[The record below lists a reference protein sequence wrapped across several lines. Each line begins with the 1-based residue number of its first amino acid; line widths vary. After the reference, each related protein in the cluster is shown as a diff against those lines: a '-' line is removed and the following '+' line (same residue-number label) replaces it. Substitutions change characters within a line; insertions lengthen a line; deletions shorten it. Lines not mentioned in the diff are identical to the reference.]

1 MCVCNSKNERLDLVL
16 STYMYIYKVY
26 LIVCKNS
33 KVCTLREC
41 NMERLFYYKIEIML
55 QWMESAVLQRGNYL
69 LEFGE

>member
-1 MCVCNSKNERLDLVL
+1 
-16 STYMYIYKVY
+16 MYIYKVY